1 VISIDLEA
9 LLPLH
14 TRCDVVLDY
23 GEALNYESQDIL
35 LSIVEAKK
43 TLTLD
48 YGLSI
53 CEESSHTIS
62 FSHAPKSNDEK
73 KIVVNVVE
81 IPLNETI
88 TTEDL
93 VKLIID
99 IYEYSV
105 NSIEEYSLPVKI
117 DNDNLFSN
125 AALATP

>member
-1 VISIDLEA
+1 MISIYLEA
-9 LLPLH
+9 FLPLH

-23 GEALNYESQDIL
+23 SEALNYESLDIL
-35 LSIVEAKK
+35 ISIVEAKK

-53 CEESSHTIS
+53 CEESIHAIS
-62 FSHAPKSNDEK
+62 FNHAPKSNDEK
-73 KIVVNVVE
+73 KIVINGVE
-81 IPLNETI
+81 IPIKETI

-99 IYEYSV
+99 IYEYSI
-105 NSIEEYSLPVKI
+105 NSIEGYSLPVKI
-117 DNDNLFSN
+117 DNDNVFGS

>member
-1 VISIDLEA
+1 VISLNLEA
-9 LLPLH
+9 PLPLH

-23 GEALNYESQDIL
+23 GKALNYESLDIL
-35 LSIVEAKK
+35 ISIVEAKK

-53 CEESSHTIS
+53 CEESSHVIS
-62 FSHAPKSNDEK
+62 FSHTPKSNDEK
-73 KIVVNVVE
+73 KIVVNGVE
-81 IPLNETI
+81 IPIKEII

-99 IYEYSV
+99 IYEYSI

-117 DNDNLFSN
+117 DNDNVFGS
-125 AALATP
+125 AALVTP

>member
-1 VISIDLEA
+1 MISIYLEA
-9 LLPLH
+9 FLPLH

-23 GEALNYESQDIL
+23 SEALNYESLDIL
-35 LSIVEAKK
+35 ISIVEAKK

-53 CEESSHTIS
+53 CEESIHAIS
-62 FSHAPKSNDEK
+62 FNHAPKSNDEK
-73 KIVVNVVE
+73 KIVINGVE
-81 IPLNETI
+81 IPIKETI

-99 IYEYSV
+99 IYEYSI

-117 DNDNLFSN
+117 DNDNVFGS